1 MSKGVHK
8 MIKVTMGDERGYVT
22 LSTHYST
29 IDRCLERSDA
39 RVVRELCEYLTPTMH
54 EAQMRVNGID
64 YIVEVV

>member
-39 RVVRELCEYLTPTMH
+39 RVVRELCEYLTPTMN